1 MIQYSRALMIDREAA
16 AYWIPA
22 FAGMTARYCD
32 YARPTHEPAKNSF
45 NAFAV
50 ASGFS
55 SVRK

>member
-1 MIQYSRALMIDREAA
+1 MIQYSRALVMDREAA
-16 AYWIPA
+16 TYWIPA
-22 FAGMTARYCD
+22 LRGYDGTIFCGLCSN
-32 YARPTHEPAKNSF
+32 HEPKNSL